1 MVLQAKDI
9 MDANVLTVD
18 ENVDA
23 LTCART
29 MAERHKGYAILV
41 RAGAIAGIVTEW
53 DYLSKIVAPSR
64 DPTRVAVRE
73 IATGVVDSCAPNTP
87 TDVVVST
94 MAQKGIRRMVV
105 RSGDRVLGVIT
116 ARDVLSKFRTYVD
129 QLSAEIAS
137 NQSQASPL
145 G

>member
-18 ENVDA
+18 ETVDA
-23 LTCART
+23 LACART
-29 MAERHKGYAILV
+29 MAERRKGYAVLV
-41 RAGAIAGIVTEW
+41 RGGAIAGIVTEW
-53 DYLSKIVAPSR
+53 DFLSKIVAPAR
-64 DPTRVAVRE
+64 DPATVPVRE
-73 IATGVVDSCAPNTP
+73 IATAVVDACEPNTP
-87 TDVVVST
+87 TDVVVAK
-94 MAQKGIRRMVV
+94 MAEKGIRRMVV

-116 ARDVLSKFRTYVD
+116 ARDVLSKFRAYVD
-129 QLSAEIAS
+129 QLSAEIAA

>member
-9 MDANVLTVD
+9 MDADVLTVD

-23 LTCART
+23 LACART

-53 DYLSKIVAPSR
+53 DFLSKIVAPSR
-64 DPTRVAVRE
+64 DPAQVAVRE

>member
-18 ENVDA
+18 ESVDA
-23 LTCART
+23 LACART
-29 MAERHKGYAILV
+29 MAERRKGYAVLV
-41 RAGAIAGIVTEW
+41 RGGSIAGIVTEW
-53 DYLSKIVAPSR
+53 DFLSKIVAPAR
-64 DPTRVAVRE
+64 DPSKLPVRE
-73 IATGVVDSCAPNTP
+73 IATAAVDSCEPNTP

-105 RSGDRVLGVIT
+105 RSGDRVLGMIT

-129 QLSAEIAS
+129 QLSAEIAA
-137 NQSQASPL
+137 NQSQATPL

>member
-1 MVLQAKDI
+1 MVLVAKDI
-9 MDANVLTVD
+9 MDPNVLTVD

-23 LTCART
+23 LSCART
-29 MAERHKGYAILV
+29 MAERHKGYAVLV
-41 RAGAIAGIVTEW
+41 REAAIAGIVTEW
-53 DYLSKIVAPSR
+53 DFLSKIVAAAR
-64 DPTRVAVRE
+64 DPSKVPVRE
-73 IATGVVDSCAPNTP
+73 IATAVVDSCAPNTP

-94 MAQKGIRRMVV
+94 MAEKGIRRMVV

-116 ARDVLSKFRTYVD
+116 ARDVLSTFRAYVD
-129 QLSAEIAS
+129 QISAEIAA

>member
-23 LTCART
+23 LGCART
-29 MAERHKGYAILV
+29 MAERHKGYAVLV
-41 RAGAIAGIVTEW
+41 RGGAIAGIVTEW
-53 DYLSKIVAPSR
+53 DFLSKIVAPGR
-64 DPTRVAVRE
+64 DPSTLPVRE
-73 IATGVVDSCAPNTP
+73 IATAAVDACEPNTP

-116 ARDVLSKFRTYVD
+116 ARDVLSKFRAYVD
-129 QLSAEIAS
+129 QLSAEIAA
-137 NQSQASPL
+137 NQSQATPL